1 MGRILFGVIEELEVI
16 ELLDNL
22 GGKDFLVK
30 GFIYRFEEVILSF
43 FFLFENFIVCIE
55 KVNLNVVMV

>member
-1 MGRILFGVIEELEVI
+1 MIEELEVI